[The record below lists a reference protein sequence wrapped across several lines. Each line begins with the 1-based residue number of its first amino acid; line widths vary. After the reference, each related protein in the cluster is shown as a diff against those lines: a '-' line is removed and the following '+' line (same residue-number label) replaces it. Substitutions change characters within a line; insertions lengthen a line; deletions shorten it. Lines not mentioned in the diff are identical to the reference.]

1 MNMYKDYKDCIVFV
15 VPVKW
20 HKKFQAGIWSQVV
33 RPHLDRIMERM
44 DEIEPHLPFILLN
57 LAAWC
62 ISYRYILC
70 CFFCLAVC
78 FQQELIKKTFYNTWP
93 MAHPWESRH
102 SCVEKITRISRA
114 LSLTSKGGP
123 SWVNVLILFK
133 DVLAKHCGTLLDY
146 FDEAWQSQNRK
157 MKAMGSLWDLCAG
170 FVLDPQWNKQW
181 IYIYIHIHGHFM
193 NLSEN
198 ELLYLR
204 KWDVHSLSAESLQF
218 RFDPFVN
225 VSI

>member
-1 MNMYKDYKDCIVFV
+1 MYKDYKDCIVFV

-62 ISYRYILC
+62 ISYRYFMFF
-70 CFFCLAVC
+70 FFCLAVC
-78 FQQELIKKTFYNTWP
+78 FQQELINKKQIKTPGQWLTLERADIHVWKKLPEFQDACHWQAKGAILSQCSNPFLRMSWQSIVVPCWTILMKLGKVKIGKLKVWGVFGTFVQD
-93 MAHPWESRH
+93 SF
-102 SCVEKITRISRA
+102 
-114 LSLTSKGGP
+114 
-123 SWVNVLILFK
+123 LILN
-133 DVLAKHCGTLLDY
+133 
-146 FDEAWQSQNRK
+146 EISNE
-157 MKAMGSLWDLCAG
+157 
-170 FVLDPQWNKQW
+170 
-181 IYIYIHIHGHFM
+181 HGDFR